1 MNRPTPAFA
10 GLALA
15 LALLPLLAGCQ
26 TAYYKTMETFGYEKR
41 DILVDRVESARDQQQ
56 DAKEQF
62 TSALEQFK
70 SVVAF
75 DGGDLEDMYD
85 KLDRDY
91 QRSEKAADA
100 VSGKI
105 ESVDKVA
112 NALFDEWEDELD
124 EYENAELRD
133 ASEKQLEDTRDRYA
147 QMLKAMRK
155 AEATMPPVLSAM
167 KDQVL
172 FLKHN
177 LNAQAVA
184 SIQGTAE
191 GIQRDIESLIRE
203 MQRSIDE
210 ANAFIDEMGGG

>member
-1 MNRPTPAFA
+1 MRPHSVFTR
-10 GLALA
+10 LMI
-15 LALLPLLAGCQ
+15 LALLAAFTGCKSM
-26 TAYYKTMETFGYEKR
+26 YYGTMEMFGQEKR
-41 DILVDRVESARDQQQ
+41 DILVDRVESARDKQE

-70 SVVAF
+70 SVVNF
-75 DGGDLEDMYD
+75 DGGDLEQMYD
-85 KLDRDY
+85 QLDRDY
-91 QRSEKAADA
+91 NRSKAAADA
-100 VSGKI
+100 VTGRI
-105 ESVDKVA
+105 DRVESVA
-112 NALFDEWEDELD
+112 EALFEEWESELD
-124 EYENAELRD
+124 EYESDELRS
-133 ASEKQLEDTRDRYA
+133 ASEKQLGATRKRYG
-147 QMLKAMRK
+147 QMIDAMRK

-191 GIQRDIESLIRE
+191 GIQRDIESLIKE
-203 MQRSIDE
+203 MQASIDE

>member
-1 MNRPTPAFA
+1 MTRPTLALA

-15 LALLPLLAGCQ
+15 LLPALAGCQ

-41 DILVDRVESARDQQQ
+41 DILVDRVESARDQQE

-70 SVVAF
+70 TVVAF

-91 QRSEKAADA
+91 QRSEKAAAA
-100 VSGKI
+100 VSGRI

-112 NALFDEWEDELD
+112 NALFEEWEDELD

-133 ASEKQLEDTRDRYA
+133 ASEKQLEMTRDRYA
-147 QMLKAMRK
+147 QMLEAMRK

-191 GIQRDIESLIRE
+191 GIRRDIESLIKE
-203 MQRSIDE
+203 MQASIDE